1 MEIEEETIEINLDRL
16 SLKVKE
22 KLLKAKQ
29 ERSKGKMVGF
39 SMNTEEVMKS
49 QPQIVREKYQKELE
63 IKKMV
68 IRNNR

>member
-39 SMNTEEVMKS
+39 SMNTEEVVKS
-49 QPQIVREKYQKELE
+49 QPQIVSEKYQKELE
-63 IKKMV
+63 VKKMV